1 MVLDITVKFI
11 TLVYSPLGWVLPALA
26 AILKSTVL
34 LVLSASSTSLIPVL
48 VYNGKPL

>member
-1 MVLDITVKFI
+1 MVLDTAVKLI
-11 TLVYSPLGWVLPALA
+11 TLVYSPLGWVELAFA